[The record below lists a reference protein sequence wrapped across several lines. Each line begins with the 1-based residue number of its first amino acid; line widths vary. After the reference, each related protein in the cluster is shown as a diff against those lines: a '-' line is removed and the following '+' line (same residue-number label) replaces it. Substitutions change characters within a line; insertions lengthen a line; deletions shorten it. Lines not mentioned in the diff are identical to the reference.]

1 MEARERHV
9 VAGVRSDGG
18 VHSASDL
25 RDHLVTFPEL
35 RPHVGL
41 RRDVPGDRGPGDLL
55 DLVVIGSAALV
66 PPTVELLGRV
76 LTEWLRGRHGRA
88 DVEVPL
94 PGYRPL
100 KMQNIPLRG
109 MTREEFEGYT
119 ELVVRRL
126 VLAGPGGGGGGGV
139 PPLG

>member
-1 MEARERHV
+1 METRERHL
-9 VAGVRSDGG
+9 VAGVRSDGN
-18 VHSASDL
+18 VHSAADL

-41 RRDVPGDRGPGDLL
+41 RRGVPGGRGPGDLL
-55 DLVVIGSAALV
+55 DLVVLAPPALV

-94 PGYRPL
+94 PGGRPL

-109 MTREEFEGYT
+109 MSREEFEGYT
-119 ELVVRRL
+119 ALVVRRL
-126 VLAGPGGGGGGGV
+126 ALAGPAGAAGGGV